1 MYIVLVSFVI
11 IVFFTDTNFCRL
23 RKDFK
28 QLLEETGY
36 VTPGKQLDEVNFII
50 DLVNLS
56 RSPYYFKTHDH
67 DQHDHHQHH
76 DHHDDHRHHHHHHH
90 YHNHHR
96 HHHDDNLQVRVLFM
110 GRECFES
117 LPENELHQI
126 YQLHQQVLNDHDHDH
141 DNDDDEEVGT
151 PDLPTS
157 DNEFLFNAN
166 LNG

>member
-1 MYIVLVSFVI
+1 
-11 IVFFTDTNFCRL
+11 
-23 RKDFK
+23 
-28 QLLEETGY
+28 
-36 VTPGKQLDEVNFII
+36 
-50 DLVNLS
+50 
-56 RSPYYFKTHDH
+56 
-67 DQHDHHQHH
+67 
-76 DHHDDHRHHHHHHH
+76 
-90 YHNHHR
+90 
-96 HHHDDNLQVRVLFM
+96 M